1 MQDRLCRCGLA
12 GGVCSLTWPWRC
24 VVCLCALFRVTP
36 MADGSRYQPSR
47 REPDWTP
54 GILFTSPARAPVCMF
69 GLACRYIDSRSSGS
83 ATEASASSSADAA
96 ADHSTC
102 VAVFTVGQV
111 ALLRA
116 AKPPS
121 SLTLLLQTLTA
132 HRFLPGSTSAA
143 AAGASQ
149 ALLSSQQQAPEDG
162 AAAAASQVT
171 QQQPEEGGEQQPA
184 VAGSGGA
191 GSGSG
196 GRLVPAS
203 VQAHGWIALGKVC
216 LVDEGLAK
224 KVVPLFVQVRR
235 VGGPLQCWPLCGAW
249 RLWFHCCVLESGGTP
264 LSHGRPGQE
273 GGSSCVSADGMWCC
287 AVCCGVRRSWAGP
300 PSPSCATTSWSRCQ
314 TCSSNTRPWWTHT
327 CRASQAASGGAACL
341 FHHPCRSTAVTIA
354 SCSFG
359 AL

>member
-1 MQDRLCRCGLA
+1 M
-12 GGVCSLTWPWRC
+12 WPARC
-24 VVCLCALFRVTP
+24 VVCLCVLFRLTA
-36 MADGSRYQPSR
+36 MAGVSRGLPSR
-47 REPDWTP
+47 WEHDLKQS
-54 GILFTSPARAPVCMF
+54 ILLTSLARACLCVCVF
-69 GLACRYIDSRSSGS
+69 VLCICRYIDSRSSSS
-83 ATEASASSSADAA
+83 ATEASASSSSADAA

-102 VAVFTVGQV
+102 VAVFTIGQV

-132 HRFLPGSTSAA
+132 HRFLTGSSSAAAA

-162 AAAAASQVT
+162 AAAPAS

-184 VAGSGGA
+184 AAGSEGAGSG
-191 GSGSG
+191 GSG

-235 VGGPLQCWPLCGAW
+235 LVGPLQCWPCG
-249 RLWFHCCVLESGGTP
+249 LE
-264 LSHGRPGQE
+264 
-273 GGSSCVSADGMWCC
+273 GSVSDF
-287 AVCCGVRRSWAGP
+287 VFFRV
-300 PSPSCATTSWSRCQ
+300 
-314 TCSSNTRPWWTHT
+314 
-327 CRASQAASGGAACL
+327 
-341 FHHPCRSTAVTIA
+341 
-354 SCSFG
+354 
-359 AL
+359 